1 MVRVLVLCVD
11 RDDDLGKK
19 ARVRG
24 PIIGREKNIEAA
36 EKLLLADPSEADANT
51 MFDAVKTF
59 GEMRNAVDV
68 VTLTGHP
75 SRGFKADSNVRKQL
89 DLVLKR
95 YSVDGVYLV
104 TNGADDDQLIP
115 VIQSRI
121 KILGKKNSIV
131 REAKTLKSGYFVVKE
146 FIRDPSIAR
155 LLFGMPGL
163 ILLIVAL
170 FQDLGVK
177 IVVFVI
183 GAYLILKG
191 FGIEEAVVSYSRNF
205 RRTTSVERASFPLY
219 IGALLMFLLS
229 LWGAYEKFSAA
240 KEMLPLTL
248 AGVVVEGFIPLFTV
262 AGLLYYAGR
271 IIDMH
276 YRKEPRRMR
285 KYAMSIVTLL
295 AIWFVIQKAAELA
308 EARIPFEEFLAVILI
323 AFLGTMVGMGAI
335 RSAYVKK
342 FIIRQLVKGMEVYDA
357 DGNRLGVI
365 AQVEEKRREI
375 AIETLEG
382 TKHPVPFARVAL
394 ANISENFAVVKG

>member
-248 AGVVVEGFIPLFTV
+248 AGVVV
-262 AGLLYYAGR
+262 
-271 IIDMH
+271 
-276 YRKEPRRMR
+276 
-285 KYAMSIVTLL
+285 
-295 AIWFVIQKAAELA
+295 
-308 EARIPFEEFLAVILI
+308 
-323 AFLGTMVGMGAI
+323 
-335 RSAYVKK
+335 
-342 FIIRQLVKGMEVYDA
+342 
-357 DGNRLGVI
+357 
-365 AQVEEKRREI
+365 
-375 AIETLEG
+375 
-382 TKHPVPFARVAL
+382 
-394 ANISENFAVVKG
+394 